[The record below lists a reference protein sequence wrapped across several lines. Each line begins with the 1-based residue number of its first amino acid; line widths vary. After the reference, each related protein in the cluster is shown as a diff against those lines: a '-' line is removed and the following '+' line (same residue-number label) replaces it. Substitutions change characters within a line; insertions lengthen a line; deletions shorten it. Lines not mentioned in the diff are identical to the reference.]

1 MQPLS
6 SFLKTRFHLFEA
18 LRYRDYRLFWS
29 GQMVSVL
36 GFQMLMVTQG
46 WLVYELTDSRMQ
58 LGFVGLASAIP
69 SILLNLF
76 GGVVADKVNLR
87 RLIMTV
93 QTLGA
98 VVLVILATLTL
109 TDLVRAWHVMAA
121 AFLMGGLGAFD
132 QPARQAIF
140 PHLID
145 REAMMN
151 AVAMNSVI
159 WQGTRIIGPALAGV
173 LITTVGPA
181 LTFYLAA
188 AGFFTFA
195 LFMTAVRVPEINRSP
210 SAGFLREMIAGLTF
224 IRNHHIFTFLLGM
237 TFFNSFFGMSY
248 ILLMPVFQKD
258 VLHVGTTAL
267 GFLLTMGGVGALL
280 GTAIVLS
287 LGNFRQK
294 GLLMIAGAVV
304 FGCMVIAFAFSRWLP
319 LSLLLV
325 TLAGASSSIYMI
337 IAQSTL
343 HMLVPDHFRGRI
355 MGFWGI
361 TYFMMPLGGFQAGLL
376 ASFFSASVPVAMGG
390 AAVVAFALLGAARNP
405 QIRRLGMQPDAT

>member
-1 MQPLS
+1 RS
-6 SFLKTRFHLFEA
+6 SSANF
-18 LRYRDYRLFWS
+18 
-29 GQMVSVL
+29 
-36 GFQMLMVTQG
+36 FQ
-46 WLVYELTDSRMQ
+46 
-58 LGFVGLASAIP
+58 
-69 SILLNLF
+69 
-76 GGVVADKVNLR
+76 
-87 RLIMTV
+87 
-93 QTLGA
+93 
-98 VVLVILATLTL
+98 
-109 TDLVRAWHVMAA
+109 
-121 AFLMGGLGAFD
+121 
-132 QPARQAIF
+132 
-140 PHLID
+140 
-145 REAMMN
+145 
-151 AVAMNSVI
+151 
-159 WQGTRIIGPALAGV
+159 
-173 LITTVGPA
+173 
-181 LTFYLAA
+181 
-188 AGFFTFA
+188 
-195 LFMTAVRVPEINRSP
+195 
-210 SAGFLREMIAGLTF
+210 EMIAGLTF

-258 VLHVGTTAL
+258 ILNAGPSAL
-267 GFLLTMGGVGALL
+267 GLLLSMGGAGALT

-287 LGNFRQK
+287 LGNFRRR
-294 GLLMIAGAVV
+294 GLLMIAGAVS

-405 QIRRLGMQPDAT
+405 QIRRLGMPPDAT